1 MLKVETIQDFRGF
14 GSGGKPGEF
23 YHAGN
28 MMPSQFG
35 LEANIRLV
43 TLSASD
49 SPDRFNWFTEYN
61 NFPYAVDTLGK
72 IFADTGSGWAR
83 VRTPANATSGNGLIT
98 DQTGRL
104 LYAQNRYLGM
114 YNGSWSDSWKDLG
127 STITDFR
134 PMETFEDWVLVGNGN
149 MIAVI
154 NVTDDSLNTAG
165 FTLPSGFT
173 VRAIKSNS
181 HGVLIGANFGNR
193 GVIFLWDAQSDRS
206 ITDWIWFD
214 HNIQSI
220 CRAGNEWIV
229 TTIKD
234 QYLTNGYTLLRKLP
248 DIPDSVLQSRNFR
261 CIPAGTMVIN
271 NLLFTANTILDTVS
285 SFTRRKSGL
294 YLLDLATE
302 NYLFVP
308 ASNGCQADLT
318 MGAIFQDSSTKI
330 YASYSTTL
338 PNAKYI
344 AELRNQVPV
353 SAWAVLGP
361 FGKGPNMKTAEGVKV
376 ELIPGFTAQS
386 LQQVSGFSIAV
397 KIYNFRR
404 QLWAYGQTNATASAL
419 NKLSINGTGAGFG
432 NAMVGDEV
440 TILSGANA
448 GEIRHIVA
456 ITNQNTT
463 SEEWTLDTTLPNLTE
478 NQALFN
484 VQPFQLVKEHS
495 ISNASLTSLEE
506 LKDLFFNVRNKIK
519 GKRYLVKI
527 VIKNISNMSLG
538 VGSASLIYDD
548 LGTL

>member
-72 IFADTGSGWAR
+72 IFADLGSGWAR
-83 VRTPANATSGNGLIT
+83 VRTSANPTSGNGLIT

-149 MIAVI
+149 LIAVL

-181 HGVLIGANFGNR
+181 HGVLVGANFGNR
-193 GVIFLWDAQSDRS
+193 GVIFLWDAQSARS
-206 ITDWIWFD
+206 ISDWIWFD

-248 DIPDSVLQSRNFR
+248 DIPDSLIQSRNFR

-294 YLLDLATE
+294 YLLDLTSE
-302 NYLFVP
+302 HYLFVP

-344 AELRNQVPV
+344 SELRHQVPV
-353 SAWAVLGP
+353 SAWVVLGP

-386 LQQVSGFSIAV
+386 LQQVSGFNIAV
-397 KIYNFRR
+397 KVYNFRR
-404 QLWAYGQTNATASAL
+404 QLWAYGQTNAIASAL

-495 ISNASLTSLEE
+495 ISNTSLTSLEE
-506 LKDLFFNVRNKIK
+506 LKDLFFNVKNKIK

-538 VGSASLIYDD
+538 VGSTSLIYDD